1 MSDSIKDYLNSIA
14 KYPLLTPQQEIQL
27 GRRVQ
32 RLRELQ
38 SLDRPL
44 TNAEQREKRSGERA
58 RQRFIQCNLQLV
70 VHVARRY
77 DKRNNKT
84 MELLDL
90 IQEGNIGLAR
100 AVELFDPSRG
110 YKFSTYA
117 YWWIRQG
124 ITRALIS
131 SDAII
136 RLPIGV
142 HETMYKI
149 NRTIQHL
156 SHQLGYQPSITRV
169 AEEIDMDPGELSN
182 LLRQTYTVT
191 SIDQQV
197 NNSEGH
203 SIVDTIAD
211 PNAVD
216 NDISQDVQIMLRYV
230 DQYLDDRTKAVIEA
244 RSCYPAVTWAQL
256 EREYGISKTALY
268 DIYKRG
274 VGRIR
279 MLMSN
284 PLTDTPLGTNDQASR

>member
-211 PNAVD
+211 PNVVD

-244 RSCYPAVTWAQL
+244 RSCYPAVTWTQL

-284 PLTDTPLGTNDQASR
+284 PLTDTPLGTNDQAAR

>member
-1 MSDSIKDYLNSIA
+1 MSDSIKNYLNSIA

-44 TNAEQREKRSGERA
+44 TNAEQRERRSGERA

-90 IQEGNIGLAR
+90 IQEGNIGLSR

-149 NRTIQHL
+149 NRTIQAL
-156 SHQLGYQPSITRV
+156 SHQLGYQPTITRV

-191 SIDQQV
+191 SIDQQI

-211 PNAVD
+211 PNVVD

-244 RSCYPAVTWAQL
+244 RSCYPAVTWTQL

>member
-38 SLDRPL
+38 SLGRAL
-44 TNAEQREKRSGERA
+44 TNAEQREVRSGERA
-58 RQRFIQCNLQLV
+58 RQRFIQSNLQLV

-149 NRTIQHL
+149 NRTIQDL
-156 SHQLGYQPSITRV
+156 SHQLGHQPSITRV
-169 AEEIDMDPGELSN
+169 AEEINMDPSELSN

-191 SIDQQV
+191 SIDQQIG
-197 NNSEGH
+197 NSEGH

-211 PNAVD
+211 PNAMD

-230 DQYLDDRTKAVIEA
+230 DEYLDDRTRAVIEA
-244 RSCYPAVTWAQL
+244 RSCYPVVTWAQL
-256 EREYGISKTALY
+256 EREHGISKATLN

-274 VGRIR
+274 INRIR

-284 PLTDTPLGTNDQASR
+284 PLADTPLGANN